1 MGNDRVEVVIGA
13 RDEVTR
19 VFNSIESKMQS
30 TASKIKAAWLEIGAV
45 IAATAWLQSA
55 AKDAIEAEVAF
66 NKLKIQVEQLGKS
79 YTVGMAMAIE
89 STSQYAMV
97 QDEEVAAVL
106 QRLVFLTGD
115 VEKSTK
121 NLTLAYDFAYLKGI
135 DVAESS
141 QLIGLAMTGNIER
154 LGRIMP
160 EFRNLDDL
168 LGKNATNTQK
178 AAYAMAVFDEKV
190 AGAMGQMT
198 LNERMVRDLTNAYA
212 NFKEGIGAVALRL
225 GTFVY
230 GTFNAVAA
238 ASLGMAAGIFK
249 GMAAIGALTD
259 KVGLTTGAYEK
270 WTSEATAAAGAAWEL
285 VDKSDKLL
293 KASRGVEEAQQKQ
306 TVATHGAAAA
316 LAVKIKAESDAA
328 DATKKHNEELKKQQ
342 EINDTAR
349 IGGLGERNTAIAG
362 FYSDLARDMETMQR
376 NSQDAWLNLAIEY
389 SAKEA
394 DLHRLGIED
403 KVALDEWYVMKVAE
417 LTNKETLIAEQ
428 EAKRKVAG
436 QKQAEQAIYNMKLQT
451 FNLAAGLLRS
461 LGSQSK
467 EAAIAAIAIEKGLAM
482 ASVIVNAEAAK
493 FQAMAI
499 IPYPASLAAV
509 GHIEMMRAI
518 SLGIIAASGIVEAAS
533 VSGGGASAGSAGGP
547 PVNVQDVPT
556 LGGSTPTPQTPQ
568 QVTIQVYALDPSS
581 VNWDKLY
588 EEEIG
593 PAINRGGDRNVQI
606 QNNAVAA

>member
-1 MGNDRVEVVIGA
+1 MATDRVEVVIGA

-19 VFNSIESKMQS
+19 VFNSIESKVAS
-30 TASKIKAAWLEIGAV
+30 TVGKIKSAWLEIGAA

-55 AKDAIEAEVAF
+55 AKDALEAEVAF
-66 NKLKIQVEQLGKS
+66 NKLRIQVEQLGQS
-79 YTVGMAMAIE
+79 YSVGMAVAIQ

-97 QDEEVAAVL
+97 QDEEVASVL
-106 QRLVFLTGD
+106 QRLIFLTGD

-198 LNERMVRDLTNAYA
+198 LNERMVKDLTNAYA

-230 GTFNAVAA
+230 GTFVAVAA
-238 ASLGMAAGIFK
+238 ASLGMASGIFR
-249 GMAAIGALTD
+249 GMAAIGGLTD

-270 WTSEATAAAGAAWEL
+270 WTLEAKAAAGAAWEL

-306 TVATHGAAAA
+306 IVSTHGAAAA
-316 LAVKIKAESDAA
+316 MAVKIKAESDAA

-349 IGGLGERNTAIAG
+349 IGGLGERNTEIAS
-362 FYSDLARDMETMQR
+362 FYSGLATDMESMQR
-376 NSQDAWLNLAIEY
+376 DRQDVWLNLAIEY

-394 DLHRLGIED
+394 ELHRLGIDD
-403 KVALDEWYVMKVAE
+403 KLALDEWYAMKAVE
-417 LTNKETLIAEQ
+417 LNRQETDASIQ
-428 EAKRKVAG
+428 EAQRKATA
-436 QKQAEQAIYNMKLQT
+436 QKQVEQTIYNMKLQT
-451 FNLAAGLLRS
+451 FNLATGLLRS
-461 LGSQSK
+461 LGSKSK
-467 EAAIAAIAIEKGLAM
+467 EAAMAAIVMEKGLAM

-493 FQAMAI
+493 FQAMATV
-499 IPYPASLAAV
+499 PYPASLAAV
-509 GHIEMMRAI
+509 AQIETMRAI
-518 SLGIIAASGIVEAAS
+518 SLGIIAASGIAEVSS
-533 VSGGGASAGSAGGP
+533 VSSGGASPGSPGGAP
-547 PVNVQDVPT
+547 IQTQPT
-556 LGGSTPTPQTPQ
+556 QSGQGETKTPQN
-568 QVTIQVYALDPSS
+568 VTIQVYSLDPSS
-581 VNWDKLY
+581 VNWDRIT
-588 EEEIG
+588 EQEIV
-593 PAINRGGDRNVQI
+593 PALNRAGDRNVQL
-606 QNNAVAA
+606 QVNVVGA

>member
-1 MGNDRVEVVIGA
+1 MAADRVEVIIGA

-19 VFNSIESKMQS
+19 VFNSIESKVSS
-30 TASKIKAAWLEIGAV
+30 TVNKIKSAWLEIGAT
-45 IAATAWLQSA
+45 IAATAWLQGA
-55 AKDAIEAEVAF
+55 AKDALEAEVAF
-66 NKLKIQVEQLGKS
+66 NKLRIQVEQLGQS
-79 YTVGMAMAIE
+79 YSVGMAIAIQ

-97 QDEEVAAVL
+97 QDEEVASVL
-106 QRLVFLTGD
+106 QRLIFLTGD

-238 ASLGMAAGIFK
+238 ASLGMASGIFK

-270 WTSEATAAAGAAWEL
+270 WTAEATAAAGAAWEL

-306 TVATHGAAAA
+306 IVSTHGAAAA
-316 LAVKIKAESDAA
+316 MAVKIKAESDAA

-349 IGGLGERNTAIAG
+349 IGGLGERNTAIAA
-362 FYSDLARDMETMQR
+362 FYSNLAGEMEGMQR
-376 NSQDAWLNLAIEY
+376 ARQDAWLNLAIEY

-394 DLHRLGIED
+394 ELHRLGIDD
-403 KVALDEWYVMKVAE
+403 KLALDEWYAMSAAE
-417 LTNKETLIAEQ
+417 ISRRETDVSIQ
-428 EAKRKVAG
+428 EAQRKVAA

-461 LGSQSK
+461 LGSKSK
-467 EAAIAAIAIEKGLAM
+467 EAAMAAIVVEKGLAM

-493 FQAMAI
+493 FMAMAT
-499 IPYPASLAAV
+499 IPYPASLGAV
-509 GHIEMMRAI
+509 AQIEAMRAI
-518 SLGIIAASGIVEAAS
+518 SLGIIAASGITEAAS
-533 VSGGGASAGSAGGP
+533 VSSGGGTPGSPGGP
-547 PVNVQDVPT
+547 PIQTQPT
-556 LGGSTPTPQTPQ
+556 QPGQGETKTPQN
-568 QVTIQVYALDPSS
+568 VTIQVYSLDPSS
-581 VNWDKLY
+581 VNWDRIT
-588 EEEIG
+588 EQEIV
-593 PAINRGGDRNVQI
+593 PALNRAGDRNVQL
-606 QNNAVAA
+606 QVNVVGA